1 MELSAKEPVA
11 RIIAVGWELLTPGR
25 VDTNSLFLTGELNR
39 IGFSV
44 ELKAV
49 VGDRKDLIARTLQ
62 EAVEKAQV
70 VFLTGGLGPTADDIT
85 REVTAELFG
94 RRLVFN
100 RTVMDS
106 IEERA
111 SRFRFPIGE
120 NNRRQAM
127 VPEEATVL
135 PNERGTAPGLLLRE
149 QGALVFLLPGPPRE
163 LQPMVREQVLKVLE
177 SSFPV
182 SRHLTRHLSVASM
195 AESKVD
201 ALIEPVYGR
210 YPEVQTTILSSP
222 GIIHLHLKTPEGP
235 RAKQNLDEL
244 IAGVREELGNAL
256 FTETGESLASVLGQS
271 LKRAGLGLA
280 TAESCT
286 GGLLAKMLTDVDG
299 SSEYFTGSV
308 VAYSNELK
316 VGLLGVP
323 GALLEEQGA
332 VSAAVAEKMAEG
344 VCRITGASAALSV
357 TGIAGPGGGSA
368 EKPVGLVFFGL
379 SCQGRLLSKKR
390 LRPGDRETIRL
401 RAAHFA
407 LDWLRRELL

>member
-1 MELSAKEPVA
+1 LSTRGPVA

-44 ELKAV
+44 EFKAV
-49 VGDRKDLIARTLQ
+49 VGDRADLIARALQ
-62 EAVEKAQV
+62 EAVETAQV

-94 RRLVFN
+94 HPLVFD
-100 RTVMDS
+100 RTIMDS

-127 VPEEATVL
+127 VPEGGTVL
-135 PNERGTAPGLLLRE
+135 ANERGTAPGLLLRE
-149 QGALVFLLPGPPRE
+149 KEALVFLLPGPPRE
-163 LQPMVREQVLKVLE
+163 LQPMVREQVLPVLE
-177 SSFPV
+177 RTFPV

-201 ALIEPVYGR
+201 ALVEPVYSR

-222 GIIHLHLKTPEGP
+222 GIIHLHLKTPESP
-235 RAKQNLDEL
+235 RAKERLDEL
-244 IAGVREELGNAL
+244 IAGIREQLKDAL
-256 FTETGESLASVLGQS
+256 FTERGESLASVVGQS
-271 LKRAGLGLA
+271 LQRSGLKLA

-286 GGLLAKMLTDVDG
+286 GGLVAKMLTDVAG
-299 SSEYFTGSV
+299 SSDYFKGSV

-316 VGLLGVP
+316 IRLLGVP
-323 GALLEEQGA
+323 RPLLEQEGA

-344 VCRITGASAALSV
+344 ACRVTGASAALSV

-379 SCQGRLLSKKR
+379 SCRGRLQCKR
-390 LRPGDRETIRL
+390 RLLPGDRETIRF
-401 RAAHFA
+401 RAAQFA